1 MPWKMTLEVVDCDA
15 MSTFLA
21 GAKIELGTT
30 ELGFTNASGRFEA
43 TLDDFNTLPIFK
55 ISKAD
60 YVKSNFRFDKTIDS
74 GTTRQVCLRNIPTI
88 PDGHDPNVPGESGGE
103 EFDAGG
109 CFIVTAT
116 TGSAE
121 SVEVNSLRQLRDRV
135 SASSRLGAQLIDV
148 IYGEY
153 YQFSP
158 GIATELQQNAIAR
171 ETVLQIVVRPL
182 LAWYTLAGTLALEQ
196 ADQKAADQAVQDVL
210 NACPRYLWGRTII
223 TVLEAMRAGEALP
236 TNTPPLL
243 LDLVPRITHLQFAS
257 WAILDPL
264 IRAWRSATDDLDVV
278 NEVAQWLAT
287 APLEVLAPPS
297 DPEILERELGVLADF
312 LDFRPLAR
320 QQLGERLTA
329 AWPDVVSALGQ
340 AGFVSQ
346 APGKK

>member
-1 MPWKMTLEVVDCDA
+1 
-15 MSTFLA
+15 
-21 GAKIELGTT
+21 
-30 ELGFTNASGRFEA
+30 
-43 TLDDFNTLPIFK
+43 
-55 ISKAD
+55 
-60 YVKSNFRFDKTIDS
+60 
-74 GTTRQVCLRNIPTI
+74 
-88 PDGHDPNVPGESGGE
+88 
-103 EFDAGG
+103 
-109 CFIVTAT
+109 
-116 TGSAE
+116 
-121 SVEVNSLRQLRDRV
+121 VEVNSLRQLRDRV